1 MTETVCFYTELRILF
16 FENGLLEQVL
26 TQCKYVYIEKDIILF
41 KKVGFFPSTKHNFLI
56 THFLPSF
63 WFLSIFHHL

>member
-41 KKVGFFPSTKHNFLI
+41 KKVFFFSLHQA
-56 THFLPSF
+56 
-63 WFLSIFHHL
+63 